1 MTRAR
6 DSSSRPIVFSIAGA
20 VMVILIAFVASQFIP
35 LVVATHTPV
44 GHPFCNDFVVRN
56 FLQHIGHGSFC
67 AWEYGDS
74 SRDVHRKLA
83 RRSCVDAASA
93 TPELSPCF

>member
-1 MTRAR
+1 LR
-6 DSSSRPIVFSIAGA
+6 
-20 VMVILIAFVASQFIP
+20 
-35 LVVATHTPV
+35 
-44 GHPFCNDFVVRN
+44 
-56 FLQHIGHGSFC
+56 

-74 SRDVHRKLA
+74 SRDAHRKLA